1 MGIIILLGFIV
12 VLCIALYFLD
22 EIFDWDM
29 IQGISFVLGFVSSAF
44 FVFLLL
50 STLTLE
56 ADFQK
61 DLNKYEALTGYIDNA
76 RSQDLSEFERF
87 KAIDQITEMN
97 DKIATHRA
105 YKDNLWIGIWVS
117 DKIASL
123 EYIK

>member
-1 MGIIILLGFIV
+1 
-12 VLCIALYFLD
+12 
-22 EIFDWDM
+22 M